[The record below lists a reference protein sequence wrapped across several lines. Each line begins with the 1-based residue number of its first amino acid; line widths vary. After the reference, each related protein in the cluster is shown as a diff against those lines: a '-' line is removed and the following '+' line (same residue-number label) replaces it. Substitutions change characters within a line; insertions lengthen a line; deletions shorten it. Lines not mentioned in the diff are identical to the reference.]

1 MINMTYRLVKLFYV
15 SLGLTVVLIAGCS
28 KSKLDMTP
36 QTDKVLTAFYKNEAQ
51 LNEGVNG
58 AYAMLQY
65 GGQYGSNYLVF
76 GEIPSDNTFDEVPA
90 NDNGNYGQLDMF
102 SAIAL
107 NGLVD
112 GTWQDAYK
120 CIQQT
125 NVILNRIDGIDMAS
139 ANRDKL
145 KGEMLYIR
153 ALTYFN
159 LVRIFGDVP
168 LVIKETT
175 NVNDYFG
182 QGRTPKTEVYGQ
194 IEQDLITAAQLLP
207 AARSING
214 RVTQGAAFALLGKVY
229 LTLKKYDLAIGQLTK
244 VGPLGYKLL
253 TDPARIFDPAF
264 KNNEEIIFDVQFASG
279 VNGNK
284 EGSNAFQLFSPSG
297 TVAGAK
303 GHNLPTR
310 EIYNSFTSK
319 DRRRDAYLGMTK
331 DGVPFTRKL
340 VQTSTT
346 VEDGGSN
353 VVVLRYADVLLMLA
367 ECYNE
372 TGNSVNA
379 LDNLNQVRNRAGL
392 DKTVTTDQNSLRTV
406 IALERQLELIG
417 EGSRWFDLIRTDQA
431 IDVMNI
437 YFARTPGYQGVKV
450 TADNLVQPIPQ
461 SQTNTDPAIKQ
472 NKGYN

>member
-1 MINMTYRLVKLFYV
+1 MFKSIIKRINSRYVTLVY
-15 SLGLTVVLIAGCS
+15 IAILATGCS
-28 KSKLDMTP
+28 KSKLDLTP

-51 LNEGVNG
+51 IIEGVNG

-65 GGQYGSNYLVF
+65 KGQYGSNYLVF

-90 NDNGNYGQLDMF
+90 NDNGDYGQLDMF

-107 NGLVD
+107 NNLVE
-112 GTWQDAYK
+112 GTWTDAYK
-120 CIQQT
+120 GIQQT
-125 NVILNRIDGIDMAS
+125 NVILNRIDDIDMPKAS
-139 ANRDKL
+139 KDRI
-145 KGEMLYIR
+145 KGEMLFIR
-153 ALTYFN
+153 ALIYFN

-168 LVIKETT
+168 LVTKETT

-182 QGRTPKTEVYGQ
+182 QGRTPKAEVFNQ
-194 IEQDLITAAQLLP
+194 VEQDLITAAQLLP
-207 AARSING
+207 PARSTSG
-214 RVTQGAAFALLGKVY
+214 RATQGAAFTLLGKVY
-229 LTLKKYDLAIGQLTK
+229 LTLKKYDLAINQLVK
-244 VGPLGYKLL
+244 VKPLGYKLQTDL
-253 TDPARIFDPAF
+253 THIFSPGF
-264 KNNEEIIFDVQFASG
+264 ENNEEIIFDVQFASG
-279 VNGNK
+279 INGNK

-297 TVAGAK
+297 AVSGAK

-310 EIYNSFTSK
+310 EIYNSFEQK
-319 DRRRDAYLGMTK
+319 DGRKAAYLRITK
-331 DGVPFTRKL
+331 DGVPFTKKL
-340 VQTSTT
+340 LQTSSAI
-346 VEDGGSN
+346 EDGGSN

-372 TGNSVNA
+372 TENQSAA
-379 LDNLNQVRNRAGL
+379 LENLREVRERAGI
-392 DKTVTTDQNSLRTV
+392 DKMTDTDKARIKEA
-406 IALERQLELIG
+406 IAKERQWELIG

-431 IDVMNI
+431 IEVMNS